1 MKINIILGL
10 ICFTPLLVEAQTVL
24 ASEGNFVKLSA
35 FQISYTV
42 GEIVLNSGSLFGSDI
57 TLLTGGFQ
65 QPENVGYVAVVDIE
79 GLKIDVKLYPNP
91 MQESL
96 NIELKGDL
104 NTRLIFTLT
113 DLSGRRL
120 LIRNLELG
128 QKTLVIPTNELSNGI
143 YLLEIR
149 HSEKGVLKSFQIA
162 KAQ

>member
-10 ICFTPLLVEAQTVL
+10 ICFTPFLVKAQMVL
-24 ASEGNFVKLSA
+24 ASEGNVVKLPA

-42 GEIVLNSGSLFGSDI
+42 GEVVLNSGSLTGSNI
-57 TLLTGGFQ
+57 TFLTGGFQ

-113 DLSGRRL
+113 DLSGRQL
-120 LIRNLELG
+120 LSKNLDVG
-128 QKTLVIPTNELSNGI
+128 QKTLTMPTNELSSGI
-143 YLLEIR
+143 YFLEMR
-149 HSEKGVLKSFQIA
+149 HPEKGVLKSFQIA